1 MKIGKTFIYTN
12 IWLGYAL
19 TAQPLVE
26 TAIKLYYSLKIAV
39 FEWFK
44 KRK

>member
-26 TAIKLYYSLKIAV
+26 TAIDLYYSLKELILR
-39 FEWFK
+39 WFK